1 MTRSAGRTAASAH
14 GAGRTGPPSGPPDP
28 RVRHA
33 TPRWVL
39 FVSLALGWASA
50 LATAL
55 LFVLVGDMLD
65 LLPVHTGLD
74 SGASV
79 TGSESSAADGTSS
92 RPGWYVVAAVCAVVA
107 AVCSGAGAWFSEWA
121 ASSTETRLRRAVVSA
136 VFRGGS
142 VRASAQTGRL
152 LASATTS
159 VEKAAQYRA
168 SFLGP
173 ITASLTVP
181 LLVLLVMA
189 LAVDAVTAGI
199 LALLILLVPLL
210 IGGFQRLVRPV
221 GGAYRRSQAALTT
234 AFLDAI
240 QALETLVYARAAD
253 RRAAVLAARGE
264 THRKTLM
271 SMLAVNQ
278 LLILVVDAAF
288 SLGVTVA
295 AAVVTTVRVTSGDM
309 SVGEGL
315 TVMLLTTLVI
325 GPVDVVGQ
333 FFYIGIAGRAS
344 ETQIGTIL
352 RSGDAGV
359 EGSLSGDE
367 AEPVASASDAHGATI
382 ELDGVSAGWPGGADV
397 LTDISL
403 RVERGERVALV
414 GPSGTGKSTLAALV
428 EGHLAPRRGSV
439 RVDGLDPIADT
450 GAVRGRI
457 AGVEQRAFLFLGSIA
472 DNLRLAAPGADDS
485 QLWSALERAGL
496 ADEVAAMPAGLDTQV
511 GEQGALLS
519 GGQSQRLAI
528 ARAWLQDAP
537 VLLLD
542 EPTSQVDLAAE
553 TRILGALDQLAANRT
568 VLMIA
573 HRPGAILAADRVVSL
588 GEGS

>member
-1 MTRSAGRTAASAH
+1 M
-14 GAGRTGPPSGPPDP
+14 
-28 RVRHA
+28 
-33 TPRWVL
+33 L
-39 FVSLALGWASA
+39 LVSLALGWAAA

-55 LFVLVGDMLD
+55 LFVLLGDALD
-65 LLPVHTGLD
+65 LLP
-74 SGASV
+74 GAS
-79 TGSESSAADGTSS
+79 S
-92 RPGWYVVAAVCAVVA
+92 PGWYLCAAACALVA

-121 ASSTETRLRRAVVSA
+121 ASSAETRLRRSVVSA
-136 VFRGGS
+136 VFQGGS

-152 LASATTS
+152 LAAATAS
-159 VEKAAQYRA
+159 VEKTAQYRA

-199 LALLILLVPLL
+199 LAGLLLLVPLL

-240 QALETLVYARAAD
+240 QALETLVYARAAH
-253 RRAAVLAARGE
+253 RQAAALAARGE
-264 THRKTLM
+264 AHRKTLM
-271 SMLAVNQ
+271 RMLAVNQ

-288 SLGVTVA
+288 SLGVIVA
-295 AAVVTTVRVTSGDM
+295 AAVVATVRVANGDL
-309 SVGEGL
+309 SVGDG
-315 TVMLLTTLVI
+315 VAIMLLTTLVI

-344 ETQIGTIL
+344 QAQLGAVL

-359 EGSLSGDE
+359 EG
-367 AEPVASASDAHGATI
+367 AASAADASRDPAAGGSRSAAI
-382 ELDGVSAGWPGGADV
+382 EVDGVSAGWPGGPDV
-397 LTDISL
+397 LTDVSL

-428 EGHLAPRRGSV
+428 QGHLAPRQGSV
-439 RVDGLDPIADT
+439 RVDGRDPMIDT
-450 GAVRGRI
+450 AAVRDGI
-457 AGVEQRAFLFLGSIA
+457 AAVEQRAFLFLGSVA
-472 DNLRLAAPGADDS
+472 DNLRLAAPSASDA
-485 QLWSALERAGL
+485 QLWDALARAGL
-496 ADEVAAMPAGLDTQV
+496 GDEVAAMPAGLDTPV

-519 GGQSQRLAI
+519 GGQAQRLAI
-528 ARAWLQDAP
+528 ARAWLKDAP
-537 VLLLD
+537 VLVLD

-553 TRILGALDQLAANRT
+553 ARLLEALDQLAAERT

-588 GEGS
+588 GEAS

>member
-1 MTRSAGRTAASAH
+1 MTVPTGRPAAGAS
-14 GAGRTGPPSGPPDP
+14 GARRAGPPSGPPDP
-28 RVRHA
+28 RVRRA

-39 FVSLALGWASA
+39 LVSLALGWASA

-55 LFVLVGDMLD
+55 LFVLLGDVLD
-65 LLPVHTGLD
+65 LLPRSGRD
-74 SGASV
+74 GGASPSGTEAV
-79 TGSESSAADGTSS
+79 TTDG
-92 RPGWYVVAAVCAVVA
+92 RAIGPGWYVLAAVCALVA

-121 ASSTETRLRRAVVSA
+121 ASTTETRLRRAVVSA

-152 LASATTS
+152 LAAATTS

-173 ITASLTVP
+173 ITASLTIP

-199 LALLILLVPLL
+199 LAVLILLVPLL

-221 GGAYRRSQAALTT
+221 GGAYRRSQAALTS

-240 QALETLVYARAAD
+240 QALETLVYARAAE
-253 RRAAVLAARGE
+253 RQAAVLAARGE
-264 THRKTLM
+264 SHRKTLM
-271 SMLAVNQ
+271 RMLGVNQ

-295 AAVVTTVRVTSGDM
+295 AAVVATMRVTSGDM

-344 ETQIGTIL
+344 QAQIGSLL
-352 RSGDAGV
+352 RSGDSGV
-359 EGSLSGDE
+359 ERASEVPSDTGSR
-367 AEPVASASDAHGATI
+367 GAAI
-382 ELDGVSAGWPGGADV
+382 ELDEVSAGWPGGPDV
-397 LTDISL
+397 LTGISL
-403 RVERGERVALV
+403 RVEPGERVALV
-414 GPSGTGKSTLAALV
+414 GPSGTGKSTLAALIQ
-428 EGHLAPRRGSV
+428 GHLAPRHGSV
-439 RVDGLDPIADT
+439 RVEGRDPLTDPE
-450 GAVRGRI
+450 AVRRRI
-457 AGVEQRAFLFLGSIA
+457 AAVEQRAFLFLGSIA
-472 DNLRLAAPGADDS
+472 DNLRLAAPEADDA
-485 QLWSALERAGL
+485 QLWDALARAGL
-496 ADEVAAMPAGLDTQV
+496 GDEVAAMPAGLDTQV

-528 ARAWLQDAP
+528 ARAWLKDAP
-537 VLLLD
+537 VLVLD
-542 EPTSQVDLAAE
+542 EPTSQVDLGAE
-553 TRILGALDQLAANRT
+553 ARILEALDQLAAERT

-573 HRPGAILAADRVVSL
+573 HRPGAILAADRIVSL
-588 GEGS
+588 GVRS